1 MGNVTALLDIF
12 KHDTMS
18 NNAKVRLILVVG
30 EALNREYG
38 MNWTEQ
44 LVFELI
50 SMIDKNHNSL
60 KSPRFDRVRNQVNEW
75 MNDKNL

>member
-12 KHDTMS
+12 KHDTMNKES
-18 NNAKVRLILVVG
+18 KIRLILVVG

-50 SMIDKNHNSL
+50 SMLDKNHKSL
-60 KSPRFDRVRNQVNEW
+60 KSPWFDKVRNQVNEL
-75 MNDKNL
+75 MNVQA